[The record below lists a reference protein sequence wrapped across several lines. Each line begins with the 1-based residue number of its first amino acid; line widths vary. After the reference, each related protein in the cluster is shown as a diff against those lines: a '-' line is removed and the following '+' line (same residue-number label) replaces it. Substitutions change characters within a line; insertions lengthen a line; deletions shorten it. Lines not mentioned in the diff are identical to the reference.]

1 MFGHRPA
8 VDYTNMGVDI
18 GITNAVSLEIEES
31 QNAMFFST
39 PEEPDLG
46 TEEAAASTTDT
57 SGDTSSIYG
66 GNSESGKKH
75 SVDLEDLFEKQR
87 EWEEK
92 MMHEQMEA
100 HAQMMRETVQEMGS
114 VFFACVSQLSKS
126 RDTNE

>member
-39 PEEPDLG
+39 PEEP
-46 TEEAAASTTDT
+46 
-57 SGDTSSIYG
+57 
-66 GNSESGKKH
+66 GKKH